1 MKIWLLIF
9 CCVLSGCSSVSGG
22 WNKTIDFVFGPD
34 DGNDQRQ
41 TKAAEIVSG
50 AATSSEPEK
59 VILENVMQ
67 KSADHLVNS
76 TAAAID
82 NTFSNSKTDFTVDAI
97 RGKKLRLSVNNVKGF
112 EPSDN
117 GLSQSFIQSSIG
129 NASSRYVVNLGL
141 GHRFLNDDETMLTG
155 INAFFDYD
163 LKYGHQRVSLGGEVK
178 TSTFE
183 FTANSYKA
191 LTNNQSGVNKRNE
204 RALDGNELELGM
216 QVPYLPGSKFYLKN
230 WNWKGEDGN
239 ADTKGNTYSLEF
251 SRVANG
257 TTFEVGRRSYDGSTK
272 DENFVQITY
281 SFLLAQNPSESRGP
295 MISNEM
301 FESSSMK
308 SRMLDKVRRNNAIV
322 IKTEFTAGIGGV

>member
-1 MKIWLLIF
+1 
-9 CCVLSGCSSVSGG
+9 
-22 WNKTIDFVFGPD
+22 
-34 DGNDQRQ
+34 
-41 TKAAEIVSG
+41 
-50 AATSSEPEK
+50 
-59 VILENVMQ
+59 
-67 KSADHLVNS
+67 
-76 TAAAID
+76 
-82 NTFSNSKTDFTVDAI
+82 
-97 RGKKLRLSVNNVKGF
+97 
-112 EPSDN
+112 
-117 GLSQSFIQSSIG
+117 
-129 NASSRYVVNLGL
+129 
-141 GHRFLNDDETMLTG
+141 
-155 INAFFDYD
+155 
-163 LKYGHQRVSLGGEVK
+163 
-178 TSTFE
+178 
-183 FTANSYKA
+183 
-191 LTNNQSGVNKRNE
+191 
-204 RALDGNELELGM
+204 M